1 MKLFLDMKRSLVMH
15 DCQLRN
21 LPDTFEYVHVQ
32 EEIFEVIAHHA
43 NTEKYTY
50 TNLLYVH
57 R

>member
-1 MKLFLDMKRSLVMH
+1 MH

-21 LPDTFEYVHVQ
+21 LPNTFEYVYIQ
-32 EEIFEVIAHHA
+32 EEIFEVIANHA

-57 R
+57 W